1 MTIEFM
7 EHYEKGLNEAKKIMA
22 YMAQMNLNTE
32 VHDLFDGWAFI
43 NFLVREAEKE
53 YEDYKRSLR

>member
-1 MTIEFM
+1 MTEFI
-7 EHYEKGLNEAKKIMA
+7 EHYEEGLNQAKRIMA
-22 YMAQMNLNTE
+22 YMAKMNLSE
-32 VHDLFDGWAFI
+32 IDHELFDGWAFI